1 MIKMKIEMMFK
12 MEMQLKMKELLL
24 VMKKVV
30 KVLAPLIV
38 IIDVFNK
45 FYM

>member
-1 MIKMKIEMMFK
+1 MINIKLNMKFK
-12 MEMQLKMKELLL
+12 MEMQLKIKELLL
-24 VMKKVV
+24 VVKKVV

>member
-1 MIKMKIEMMFK
+1 MKIKMMFK
-12 MEMQLKMKELLL
+12 MEMQLKIKELLL
-24 VMKKVV
+24 VVKKVV